1 MAVTSAPSAMRI
13 HALPM
18 IGALATLVA
27 SPAVAIF
34 LAANLANAGNLAFNM
49 IFSRL
54 LSPSEFHD
62 LAVIL
67 TIKLAILSI
76 FGAVQM
82 AVSQMTA
89 RGALE
94 EPAIANLSRLTVLSF
109 GVLFLA
115 LPVMLP
121 AAFNDHVTQAL
132 GLEDRRLLA
141 ILLLSFPVSL
151 PLCLARGA
159 ALGRVAVR
167 GMVISANLEMLV
179 RLVGAVLAW
188 ALDLGLPGIV
198 AAIGASLVA
207 GWWPVRNEVALNSGS
222 AGKGREYGRLAR
234 RIAVLAAPFAVLQ
247 LAQVAH
253 LDADLLLSSHL
264 LNGAEADLIAGLSL
278 VQRIQFYACFGLAG
292 VLLPT
297 ITGALRASQ
306 PLGGP
311 ILPVAGIILGTG
323 ALLLGAA
330 FVAPETVMTAVAGP
344 SFTPAAAA
352 LVPAITAAFC
362 FTVSYVAATLLA
374 ALEDRS
380 GVMIVA
386 LAVPFY
392 IAALW
397 ASSAQ
402 GTLES
407 LIWTK
412 AAAQAGLALCLM
424 LRVSAVL
431 HRRRATHAPNH

>member
-1 MAVTSAPSAMRI
+1 MAFASAPSDTRTR
-13 HALPM
+13 ALPM
-18 IGALATLVA
+18 IGALAALVA

-34 LAANLANAGNLAFNM
+34 LATNLANAGNLAFNM
-49 IFSRL
+49 VFSRL
-54 LSPSEFHD
+54 LSPAEFHD

-67 TIKLAILSI
+67 TIKLAILSV

-121 AAFNDHVTQAL
+121 AALSDHVANAL

-188 ALDLGLPGIV
+188 VLDLGLLGIV

-207 GWWPVRNEVALNSGS
+207 GWWPVRKEVALVSRSSVTERGC
-222 AGKGREYGRLAR
+222 GRLAR
-234 RIAVLAAPFAVLQ
+234 RIAVIAAPFAVLQ
-247 LAQVAH
+247 LAQVGH
-253 LDADLLLSSHL
+253 LDADLLMSSHL
-264 LNGAEADLIAGLSL
+264 LSGAETDLIAGLSL

-297 ITGALRASQ
+297 ITRALREGH
-306 PLGGP
+306 PLSGP
-311 ILPVAGIILGTG
+311 ILPVAGIVLGTG
-323 ALLLGAA
+323 AVLLGAA
-330 FVAPETVMTAVAGP
+330 LVAPETVMTAVAGP
-344 SFTPAAAA
+344 SFAPAAAA

-362 FTVSYVAATLLA
+362 FTVSYIAATLLA
-374 ALEDRS
+374 ALGDRS
-380 GVMIVA
+380 GILTVA
-386 LAVPFY
+386 LAVPVY
-392 IAALW
+392 ITALW
-397 ASSAQ
+397 ACSAQ

-407 LIWTK
+407 LVWTK

-424 LRVSAVL
+424 LRVGVVL
-431 HRRRATHAPNH
+431 HNQRATYATTH